1 MKFCNSDFSGYI
13 CGLMRPV
20 SIIIVLLMLLS
31 GCKKEYAE
39 SYIKTPDWNEDTH
52 SSNVAPDY
60 DIVFDDGKVHRFD
73 IVFLRPDWD
82 RMQNDLAANIK
93 ITNPPSP
100 VNPNYIPLWVPCS
113 VRFNGIEWYKVGIR
127 LKGNSSLRTA
137 LQRNIRKFS
146 FKLDFDEFEDKYP
159 AIRNQRFYGFKQ
171 LNLSNGFDDI
181 SLMREKTAADLFREF
196 GLASARTA
204 FYEVWIDYGQGAK
217 YYGLY
222 TLIEEVEE
230 TVIGTQFTGSGNLY
244 KPEGPA
250 ATLAY
255 GTYNTS
261 QFFKQNNTDANDYS
275 DIRSLYD
282 ILNSSSRISDHASWK
297 NDLDEVFSVNHFLK
311 WLAANTVMENWDT
324 YGKMN
329 HNYYLYNDP
338 ETGKL
343 TWIPW
348 DNNEAL
354 RTGKQGG
361 GISLPLSEVGN
372 GWPLIRFLAN
382 DTSYYRIYKNNTGA
396 FVQNPF
402 SASSV
407 MERIDRQALLIRNYA
422 MNEKPGYTFLS
433 SPSMFETG
441 ITELKGHCQSRINAV
456 AAFLAK

>member
-1 MKFCNSDFSGYI
+1 MKSFSYI
-13 CGLMRPV
+13 
-20 SIIIVLLMLLS
+20 IFLLFLFA

-39 SYIKTPDWNEDTH
+39 SYVKIPDWTEETH
-52 SSNVAPDY
+52 SNNVAPDY
-60 DIVFDDGKVHRFD
+60 AAVFKEGKVLRFD
-73 IVFLRPDWD
+73 IIFLRADWD
-82 RMQNDLAANIK
+82 RMQNDLSANIK
-93 ITNPPSP
+93 INTPPTP
-100 VNPNYIPLWVPCS
+100 VNPNYVPVWVPCS
-113 VRFNGIEWYKVGIR
+113 VKFNGIEWYKAGIR
-127 LKGNSSLRTA
+127 YKGNSSLRTA

-159 AIRNQRFYGFKQ
+159 AIKNQRFFGFNQ

-181 SLMREKTAADLFREF
+181 SLMREKTAADLFRDF
-196 GLASARTA
+196 GIPSARTA
-204 FYEVWIDYGQGAK
+204 FCEVWIDYGQGAK

-230 TVIGTQFTGSGNLY
+230 TVIETQFTGDGNLY

-250 ATLAY
+250 ATFSY

-275 DIRSLYD
+275 DVKSLYE
-282 ILNSSSRISDHASWK
+282 ILNSTARLNDHNTWK
-297 NDLDEVFSVNHFLK
+297 RDLEAVFSVPIFLK

-338 ETGKL
+338 STNKL

-348 DNNEAL
+348 DNNESL
-354 RTGKQGG
+354 RPGKQGG
-361 GISLPLSEVGN
+361 GISLSLSEVGN

-382 DTSYYRIYKNNTGA
+382 DTSYYRIYKNNAGS
-396 FVQNPF
+396 FVQNHF
-402 SASSV
+402 SASSIQ
-407 MERIDRQALLIRNYA
+407 ERIDRQALLIRNYA

-433 SPSMFETG
+433 SPAMFDTG
-441 ITELKGHCQSRINAV
+441 ISELKQHCQNRITAL
-456 AAFLAK
+456 AAFLTK